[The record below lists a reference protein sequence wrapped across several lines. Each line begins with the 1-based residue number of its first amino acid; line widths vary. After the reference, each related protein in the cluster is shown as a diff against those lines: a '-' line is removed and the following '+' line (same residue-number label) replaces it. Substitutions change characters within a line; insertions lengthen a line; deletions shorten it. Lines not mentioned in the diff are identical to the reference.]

1 MPHVGFI
8 TAVRHV
14 DERDGLVECE
24 YLFVGWI
31 VRRRQ
36 LRFDDVTELGHVL
49 GHVVVIDYSQQQQ
62 QQQQYLLLQAD
73 HSQGELRLNL
83 NSFFGVLEFVGLR
96 HRLE

>member
-8 TAVRHV
+8 AAVRHV

-49 GHVVVIDYSQQQQ
+49 GHVVISDHSQQQH
-62 QQQQYLLLQAD
+62 LLLQAD

-96 HRLE
+96 HRVG